1 MQIPFIHH
9 FKWSDQVS
17 GGMNVD
23 NPDDDG
29 ADEGNDQPQDEE
41 DLQPVD
47 RYVEHLSDVL
57 ITFFTSDDF

>member
-1 MQIPFIHH
+1 MQIHH

-47 RYVEHLSDVL
+47 RYEEHLSDVL